1 MTNIENLNQKLIN
14 QEQIVLSCG
23 TNIIKT
29 LSLSLFMLSILS
41 CAIIF
46 FLFKISI
53 ITLAS
58 IILIGSTYI
67 LFVSKSK
74 KYVSAAIKGEM
85 IIIKDV
91 NNQNKITSVKSI
103 KSINSRN
110 IFGLNLTNFSYKL
123 DGKRYYVRLFKKLH
137 TNEIAN
143 EEILQAAI
151 NLAS

>member
-1 MTNIENLNQKLIN
+1 MTNFENLNQKLIN

-29 LSLSLFMLSILS
+29 LSLSLLVLSILS
-41 CAIIF
+41 CAIVF
-46 FLFKISI
+46 FVFKISI
-53 ITLAS
+53 ITLISILFIAS
-58 IILIGSTYI
+58 AYL

-74 KYVSAAIKGEM
+74 MYVSAVIKGEM
-85 IIIKDV
+85 IIIKDL

-123 DGKRYYVRLFKKLH
+123 DGKRYYVRIFKKLH

>member
-1 MTNIENLNQKLIN
+1 
-14 QEQIVLSCG
+14 
-23 TNIIKT
+23 
-29 LSLSLFMLSILS
+29 LSLFMLSILS

-53 ITLAS
+53 ITIAS

-74 KYVSAAIKGEM
+74 KYVSAVIKGEM

-123 DGKRYYVRLFKKLH
+123 DGKRYYVRIFKKLH